1 MKLFKS
7 LTEIKTHSVHG
18 EEWEAIQGKINNLG
32 HDEYMAVNEEDGK
45 VYLNSK
51 YVGDMEVKK

>member
-7 LTEIKTHSVHG
+7 LTEIKTHRVHG
-18 EEWEAIQGKINNLG
+18 EEWEAIQSKANKLG
-32 HDEYMAVNEEDGK
+32 FDEYLALDEATGK

>member
-7 LTEIKTHSVHG
+7 LTEIKTHTV
-18 EEWEAIQGKINNLG
+18 
-32 HDEYMAVNEEDGK
+32 HDEYMALNQEDGK